1 MRGRFPD
8 FAPLRR
14 EAGSLQPPADTRHH
28 QRQDI
33 LYLVFVTHPPSR
45 FVSQSTTDSSE
56 MPWQASCHLCTGR
69 KPTCVHTAREA
80 FRAPFCLPQP
90 AADVNRKDPPPGK
103 VEPRATW
110 VDRRRR

>member
-14 EAGSLQPPADTRHH
+14 EASSLQLTP
-28 QRQDI
+28 DI
-33 LYLVFVTHPPSR
+33 TNDKTYLVFVTHPPSR

-56 MPWQASCHLCTGR
+56 MPWQASCHLYTGR